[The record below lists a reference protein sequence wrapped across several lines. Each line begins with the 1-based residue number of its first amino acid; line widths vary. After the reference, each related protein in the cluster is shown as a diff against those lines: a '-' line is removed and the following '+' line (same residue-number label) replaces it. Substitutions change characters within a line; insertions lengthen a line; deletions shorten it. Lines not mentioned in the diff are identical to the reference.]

1 MWRAASLVIMVGGV
15 LSFSLTFMYANVQAV
30 DRPPKPAVSATAA
43 SDTPAPPAADVI
55 PEPTPTSEPI
65 PTPPPVHPSFGPLAQ
80 SVGKIVAGSG
90 GQVGVSLIELGG
102 TLPTNWSSGGAT
114 QMDAASTYKLPA
126 LMEEAQLIAAN
137 KLDPAGTVCF
147 ADSDWEDGWFDDYAV
162 GQCYS
167 RAELA
172 NRAGIYS
179 DNTAGHMLVRDLG
192 GAAALNS
199 YAASLGALDST
210 FFDVNQTTS
219 DDLARLLAAE
229 ATGKAGAAQAQAWLY
244 PNLSKSRF
252 EAGIPAGVPAGT
264 TVFHKTGE
272 LGPEV
277 NDAAIVSGG
286 KNGSYVLT
294 VMTDGPGG
302 DAAWSVI
309 AQISAAVWAYE
320 SVR

>member
-1 MWRAASLVIMVGGV
+1 MWRVGSLVLIVGGV
-15 LSFSLTFMYANVQAV
+15 LAFSLSFMYADVQAV
-30 DRPPKPAVSATAA
+30 DRSPKHTVAA
-43 SDTPAPPAADVI
+43 NLASNTPAPPAVEVT
-55 PEPTPTSEPI
+55 PEPTPT
-65 PTPPPVHPSFGPLAQ
+65 PTPAPAALPTHPSFGPLAQ
-80 SVGKIVAGSG
+80 TVGRIVAASG

-102 TLPTNWSSGGAT
+102 SLPTNWSAGGSA

-126 LMEEAQLIAAN
+126 LMDEAQLFAAN
-137 KLDPAGTVCF
+137 RMNPAGDVCF
-147 ADSDWEDGWFDDYAV
+147 TDSDWEDGWFTDYSA
-162 GQCYS
+162 GDCFS
-167 RAELA
+167 RAELV

-192 GAAALNS
+192 GAGALNT
-199 YAASLGALDST
+199 YAASLGALDSN
-210 FFDVNQTTS
+210 FFDVNTTTS

-229 ATGKAGAAQAQAWLY
+229 ATGKAGGAAAQAWLY
-244 PNLSKSRF
+244 PNLSNSRY

-264 TVFHKTGE
+264 TIVHKTGE

-286 KNGSYVLT
+286 KNGLYVLA

-320 SVR
+320 AAR